1 MDDGDVPGERTQ
13 VVRKRNGWFHVIA
26 RENPLNYPDVK
37 DDNQQHL
44 SRQPGPQ
51 RMDDGDVPGEQ
62 TQVVRVHYG
71 WFHMM
76 VRENPFK
83 YLDMPI
89 MTVSTIR
96 FVNWG
101 LGEWMMLMHWEMNTV
116 I

>member
-1 MDDGDVPGERTQ
+1 
-13 VVRKRNGWFHVIA
+13 
-26 RENPLNYPDVK
+26 
-37 DDNQQHL
+37 
-44 SRQPGPQ
+44 
-51 RMDDGDVPGEQ
+51 
-62 TQVVRVHYG
+62 
-71 WFHMM
+71 MM